1 MNFST
6 RIMKWLRYP
15 LVSWGVLL
23 LTLGLTL
30 LSAWYS
36 QQAIK
41 ARARERFTF
50 QADATAN
57 AVMRHIQEYETLL
70 QSAAGLVQSQSPH
83 NIPREKW
90 AHYVGQLQ
98 LPVDHPEILGLGYIE
113 SLPAQAGAEL
123 IARMQ
128 SEGFAD
134 YYIHPGGQPA
144 ELAVVTRIEPFNWS
158 NRQLLGRNMLATPAL
173 REAMEQARDTGAITA
188 SEPTLFDP
196 ETGRTP
202 QEGIILFHAI
212 YRNGQTPASTE
223 QRRAALMG
231 YVFGHFRP
239 RDLISRLMNSLQDG
253 LSLQIEDLNTA
264 PNANPAGMA
273 ETEPPL
279 FETWHHMSIGNKIW
293 SLHLYSLPSLF
304 STEERKLPWII
315 TGAGGMIA
323 ILLYLVLSR
332 MSDQRRRAEVLAE
345 DITKELLQSESRY
358 RAVFEHSNSV
368 MLLIDPDT
376 TTIIDGNLAAQHFY
390 GYTRA
395 QFKGMPIGTINPNP
409 LEQIQYEI
417 AQALSNRRDC
427 FYLAHRLADGNIR
440 QVEVRS
446 VTMTLEGRSLL
457 YAVINDITER
467 QASEWQ
473 RILMGF
479 AINHMDEAMY
489 LLDASS
495 HFTYVNAACSTQL
508 GYTREQLLGMSIAQ
522 ITPDWNEDYW
532 AKLRNDIQIEGARIL
547 ESQHRRQDGGT
558 FPVEISA
565 NHFEYNNNSYTL
577 MLVRDISERKK
588 LETEL
593 AAYRDRLEQQVVEET
608 SKFRALVEQSIVGIY
623 IIQDN
628 DFVYVNPGL
637 ASMLGYSSP
646 EEIIG
651 KLNVL
656 DLIAPEDADR
666 IQGGWQHYIEAN
678 MTRMHFGVALHKA
691 DGSPIMVEAHSRL
704 TQYQGRP
711 AIIGVAIDVTET
723 RRSQAELESLVA
735 QKAAA
740 LAHSEILMRSAIETI
755 GEAFVIFNTE
765 DRLIFCNEKYREM
778 YQLPVELV
786 DTHPTFEDILRYRA
800 QYEPR
805 GMSTEEL
812 DAWIAECKRS
822 HDVGDMDLLQKTGY
836 GNWIRIK
843 ERRTANGHIVGF
855 RVDVSELEHARE
867 AAEAASRAKSNFL
880 ATMSH
885 EIRTPMNSILGMAQL
900 LLMPGI
906 KEGEVEK
913 YAEII
918 YNSGQTLLALLND
931 ILDLS
936 KVEAGR
942 MELDRVAFSP
952 EHIINDIVSLFA
964 PAAREKDLV
973 LHSTLKLKPGRCW
986 GDPLRLRQV
995 LSNLVS
1001 NAVKFTHTGS
1011 ISLCV
1016 EDIPAEKETLRRL
1029 HFSIEDTG
1037 IGVATDKQSK
1047 LFELFSQVDSS
1058 ITRRFGGSGLGLAIT
1073 RRLVELMGGSVGM
1086 RSVEGQGSCF
1096 WFEVPLEYQ
1105 GADTENKPLA
1115 AALTSPAPSGPLTA
1129 SPARAKHILVVEDT
1143 PANILLIRA
1152 LLTRSGYQVSCVT
1165 DGAQAIAALCKQTDR
1180 PDAVLMDCQMPVM
1193 DGLEAT
1199 RQVRLWEKDNP
1210 PLRVPIIALTAG
1222 AFEEDRARC
1231 LAAGMDDF
1239 LAKPVD
1245 IHTLLPTLDRW
1256 LSSTLV
1262 SNPSDPEASVINAT
1276 PASTFEVNFDEALER
1291 LDQSEETLVMYT
1303 SLVRKQIDEDLATLT
1318 HACTLHNL
1326 VQIKKTS
1333 HKLAGSLAGLC
1344 APQAVQ
1350 LCKALEIA
1358 AKTGSGVEAENYL
1371 SQLEEALQAV
1381 IPQLDAFLA
1390 GRHKGIPNP
1399 PPSESA

>member
-1 MNFST
+1 MNLST

-23 LTLGLTL
+23 LTLALTL
-30 LSAWYS
+30 LAARYS
-36 QQAIK
+36 EQTIK
-41 ARARERFTF
+41 ARGRERFTF
-50 QADATAN
+50 HADATAN
-57 AVMRHIQEYETLL
+57 AVARQIQDYETLL
-70 QSAAGLVQSQSPH
+70 QSAAGLVQSQSPN

-90 AHYVGQLQ
+90 AHYVGQLH

-113 SLPAQAGAEL
+113 SLPAHASTEL
-123 IARMQ
+123 IARMRA
-128 SEGFAD
+128 EGFAD
-134 YYIHPGGQPA
+134 YYIHPGGQPT

-158 NRQLLGRNMLATPAL
+158 NRQQLGRNMLATPAL
-173 REAMEQARDTGAITA
+173 REAMEQARDTGDITA
-188 SEPTLFDP
+188 AEPTLFDP

-202 QEGIILFHAI
+202 QEAVVLFHAI
-212 YRNGQTPASTE
+212 YRNGQIPPTTE

-231 YVFGHFRP
+231 YVFSHFRP
-239 RDLISRLMNSLQDG
+239 HDLTARLMDSLQDG
-253 LSLQIEDLNTA
+253 LSFQIEDLNTP
-264 PNANPAGMA
+264 PNTNPAMRPDV
-273 ETEPPL
+273 EPPL
-279 FETWHHMSIGNKIW
+279 FETWHHVSIGNKIW
-293 SLHLYSLPSLF
+293 SLHLYSLPNLF

-315 TGAGGMIA
+315 IGAGGMIA
-323 ILLYLVLSR
+323 ILLYMVLSR

-345 DITKELLQSESRY
+345 DITRELLQSESRY

-395 QFKGMPIGTINPNP
+395 QFQGMPVGTINPNP

-417 AQALSNRRDC
+417 TQAVSGRRDC
-427 FYLAHRLADGNIR
+427 FYLAHRLADGSIR

-446 VTMTLEGRSLL
+446 VTMHLEGRSLL

-467 QASEWQ
+467 RASEWQ

-489 LLDASS
+489 LLDASA
-495 HFTYVNAACSTQL
+495 HLTYVNAACSAQL

-522 ITPDWNEDYW
+522 IAPDWNDAYW
-532 AKLRNDIQIEGARIL
+532 AKLRHDIQIDGARIL
-547 ESQHRRQDGGT
+547 ESQHHRENGST

-565 NHFEYNNNSYTL
+565 NHFEYNNNNYTL

-608 SKFRALVEQSIVGIY
+608 GKFRALVEQSIVGIY

-637 ASMLGYSSP
+637 ASMLGYASP
-646 EEIIG
+646 DELVG

-666 IQGGWQHYIEAN
+666 IQGGWREYVESN
-678 MTRMHFGVALHKA
+678 TTRMHFGVALHKA

-755 GEAFVIFNTE
+755 GEAFVIFDPE
-765 DRLIFCNEKYREM
+765 DRLVFCNEKYREM
-778 YQLPVELV
+778 YQLPAELI
-786 DTHPTFEDILRYRA
+786 DSHPTFEEVLRYRA
-800 QYEPR
+800 RFEAQQ
-805 GMSTEEL
+805 MNAEEL
-812 DAWIAECKRS
+812 EAWITECKRS

-885 EIRTPMNSILGMAQL
+885 EIRTPMNGILGMAQL

-906 KEGEVEK
+906 KDGEVEK
-913 YAEII
+913 YAKII
-918 YNSGQTLLALLND
+918 YSSGQTLLALLND

-952 EHIINDIVSLFA
+952 EHIVSDVVSLFSS
-964 PAAREKDLV
+964 AAREKNLDLRT
-973 LHSTLKLKPGRCW
+973 TLRLKSGPCW

-1001 NAVKFTHTGS
+1001 NAIKFTHVGS

-1016 EDIPAEKETLRRL
+1016 EDLPAEKETLRRL
-1029 HFSIEDTG
+1029 RFSIEDTG
-1037 IGVATDKQSK
+1037 IGVAADKQGK

-1073 RRLVELMGGSVGM
+1073 RRLVELMGGSVGV

-1096 WFEVPLEYQ
+1096 WFEVPLDYL
-1105 GADTENKPLA
+1105 GADLENKPP
-1115 AALTSPAPSGPLTA
+1115 TSLPAPAPDEKHNATA
-1129 SPARAKHILVVEDT
+1129 TRARHILVVEDT
-1143 PANILLIRA
+1143 PANIVLIRA
-1152 LLTRSGYQVSCVT
+1152 LLTRSGYQVNCVT
-1165 DGAQAIAALCKQTDR
+1165 DGTQAIAALCKQEDR

-1199 RQVRLWEKDNP
+1199 RQVRLWEKDHP
-1210 PLRVPIIALTAG
+1210 HLRVPIIALTAG
-1222 AFEEDRARC
+1222 AFEEDRVRC
-1231 LAAGMDDF
+1231 LDAGMDDF

-1245 IHTLLPTLDRW
+1245 IKTLLPTLEKW
-1256 LSSTLV
+1256 LGTNQPHSEDAPKPPVTSTTL
-1262 SNPSDPEASVINAT
+1262 AT
-1276 PASTFEVNFDEALER
+1276 AFRVDFAEALER
-1291 LDQSEETLVMYT
+1291 LDQSEETMVIYA

-1318 HACTLHNL
+1318 QAATTQDLG
-1326 VQIKKTS
+1326 QIRKTS

-1344 APQAVQ
+1344 VPEAVQ
-1350 LCKALEIA
+1350 VCKAVEAA
-1358 AKTGSGVEAENYL
+1358 AKSGLMTEVESGL
-1371 SQLEEALQAV
+1371 PRLEEALRA
-1381 IPQLDAFLA
+1381 ITPQLDAFLA
-1390 GRHKGIPNP
+1390 GRHKGIPGQAP
-1399 PPSESA
+1399 PESE